1 MLFKNNNELKTLS
14 KNLLKSDKR
23 RNKFILMSVFLTT
36 LLLTTVSYVGLTMY
50 DGLFK
55 ISLEKEK
62 LGVYSYDHLMALIGV
77 VFLSFIVVGSGYLII
92 YNIFYISIVN
102 DIRFYGQLKTLGCT
116 QKQLRKLIY
125 KLGIRVS
132 VVGIPFGVI
141 SGLFL
146 GRIIAKLSL
155 KETIIFEYIEFNNYI
170 WPSIIGIIFT
180 IITLWISIRKPVK
193 ILEKISAV
201 EAIKHNVIGDFEYKR
216 KTKKTRNGS
225 RIKNMAKE
233 NMIKNKKK
241 VITSVLSIALSS
253 TLLSAGMIIMIG
265 LDVEEHVR
273 RYIMGDMDIDMEYY
287 IDSKIEREDIEK
299 LEKLEGVKD
308 INITFSGYEQDEK
321 FFTDKSKV
329 EVSKNAM
336 EKEFSKYESGYN
348 FEAFDKGINTVIT
361 GMSKE
366 MLKRNLDRIKVI
378 EGKIDLEKFNKGNYI
393 ILNRENREIENGLKV
408 GDKVTLNKDSRNK
421 EFEVMAII
429 GDAGEKY
436 ISTSLGILTISKENL
451 ENLLLEKILPNKIVV
466 DVEKD
471 NRNIVLEEAKEIFKG
486 KGAIKGVEEFKDG
499 VRNLKTGILS
509 GVFLGAIIFLAIAI
523 LNMINIATTDLIQ
536 RKREFSSL
544 EAIGMERKMLKK
556 LLEYEGRYYLILSAI
571 LIIPLSLITAFF
583 IPKMIPIYG
592 SFSLGAVGISILI
605 ILVLIY
611 LIMVV
616 FKRNMLKNILNKES
630 LTERLE
636 EY

>member
-1 MLFKNNNELKTLS
+1 MLLKNNNELKTLS
-14 KNLLKSDKR
+14 NNLLKNDKR

-92 YNIFYISIVN
+92 YNIFYISIIN

-125 KLGIRVS
+125 KLGFRVS
-132 VVGIPFGVI
+132 IVGIPFGVI
-141 SGLFL
+141 LGLFL
-146 GRIIAKLSL
+146 GRIIAQLSL
-155 KETIIFEYIEFNNYI
+155 KETIIFEYIDFNNYI
-170 WPSIIGIIFT
+170 WPSTIGIIFT

-193 ILEKISAV
+193 MLEKISAV

-241 VITSVLSIALSS
+241 VIASVLSIALSS

-273 RYIMGDMDIDMEYY
+273 RYIMGDIDIGYY
-287 IDSKIEREDIEK
+287 MDSKIEREDIEK
-299 LEKLEGVKD
+299 LEKLEGIKD
-308 INITFSGYEQDEK
+308 INITFSGYEQEER
-321 FFTDKSKV
+321 FFTAKSKV
-329 EVSKNAM
+329 EVNKNAM
-336 EKEFSKYESGYN
+336 EKEFIKYESGYN
-348 FEAFDKGINTVIT
+348 FEAFDNSINTVIT

-378 EGKIDLEKFNKGNYI
+378 EGKIDLEKFSEGNYI
-393 ILNRENREIENGLKV
+393 ILNRENRNIENGLKV
-408 GDKVTLNKDSRNK
+408 GDKITLNKGLRNK

-429 GDAGEKY
+429 GDDGEKY
-436 ISTSLGILTISKENL
+436 ISTSLGILTVSKENL
-451 ENLLLEKILPNKIVV
+451 EDLLLEKILPNKIVV
-466 DVEKD
+466 DVEKN

-486 KGAIKGVEEFKDG
+486 KGSIKGVEEFKDG

-509 GVFLGAIIFLAIAI
+509 GVFLGVIIFLAIAI
-523 LNMINIATTDLIQ
+523 LNMVNIAITDLVQ

-544 EAIGMERKMLKK
+544 EAIGMERRMLKR
-556 LLEYEGRYYLILSAI
+556 LLEYEGRYYLIFSII

-592 SFSLGAVGISILI
+592 SFSLGAVGISVLMILG
-605 ILVLIY
+605 LIY
-611 LIMVV
+611 LIMIV
-616 FKRNMLKNILNKES
+616 FKRDMLKNILNKES